1 MPTDIILIGPTKAS
15 KSTLA
20 AHFVKH
26 PSNYRLAKAIVYTEG
41 KAPEQT
47 VDEILARRTK

>member
-1 MPTDIILIGPTKAS
+1 MPTDIILIGPTKAG

-20 AHFVKH
+20 PHFVKH

-41 KAPEQT
+41 KTPEQSA
-47 VDEILARRTK
+47 DEILALRTE

>member
-1 MPTDIILIGPTKAS
+1 MPSEIILIGPTKAG

-26 PSNYRLAKAIVYTEG
+26 PSNYRLAKAVVYTEG
-41 KAPEQT
+41 KTPEQT
-47 VDEILARRTK
+47 ADEIFATTTR